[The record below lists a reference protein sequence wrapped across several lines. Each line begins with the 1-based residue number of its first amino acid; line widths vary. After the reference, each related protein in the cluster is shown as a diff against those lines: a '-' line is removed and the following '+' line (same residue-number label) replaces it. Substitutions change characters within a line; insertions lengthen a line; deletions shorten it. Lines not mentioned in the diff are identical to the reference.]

1 MCRPIGYVLIGFLFL
16 FTGSYTAVSEVFE
29 ARYIDDG
36 AGNKR
41 LLSAKTVSRNL
52 NLTALN
58 SLLNYSETSFPASVI
73 EHENPS
79 TEKIVILRSQSQDAI
94 MTELQ
99 KRQVKDSVPLSD
111 EESFLLADDEV
122 VTIVDSGPAENRIDV
137 VFMGDGYTVEEKQ
150 KFFSDMQRMVDDMF
164 RDKTFRSYL
173 PLFNI
178 HLVFRASNESGIGK
192 NNIAKDTAYG
202 LYRGG
207 NTLRAIY
214 PSDKRALR
222 SSCSKAPGCDYPVV
236 IANDPYYGGLGGEF
250 AISTSSVT
258 SGTKVL
264 RHELGHNF
272 GRVGEEYDGGGYF
285 GANYSKRLRNL
296 SWKHWTTAK
305 NVTAEPAQSRYMA
318 WPWYNLIGGEYVA
331 EFKSDGTASRASI
344 RLSVSGMAEDS
355 DLGLTIDGS
364 RLVYRGTGTD
374 DRMFHNYRLDKGF
387 SKGEHQLVFQGPMD
401 GDDHWISSVHIQE
414 YGSDYNFDPDYIG
427 AFPVF
432 DPKGRVAGYRSN
444 HETCLM
450 RNMDSPVFC
459 SICKENNWLQFFD
472 NVELIDSVETIYN
485 QDFVTVKLN
494 TLKLGQLYD
503 QNESGSITVQW
514 LFNGKEISSFTD
526 QFQWTRPIEK
536 SKGSWQVKVQYRSAE
551 IRKDLNLFDDTKYIE
566 I

>member
-1 MCRPIGYVLIGFLFL
+1 MCRPIGYVLIVFLFL
-16 FTGSYTAVSEVFE
+16 FTGRVTASSEVFE

-36 AGNKR
+36 AGKR
-41 LLSAKTVSRNL
+41 LLLSIEPVYRKL
-52 NLTALN
+52 NLTALT
-58 SLLNYSETSFPASVI
+58 SVLNYSESSFPASII

-79 TEKIVILRSQSQDAI
+79 REKIVILRSQSEDVI
-94 MTELQ
+94 MTELR
-99 KRQVKDSVPLSD
+99 KRQVKDSEPLTID
-111 EESFLLADDEV
+111 ESFLLAEDEV
-122 VTIVDSGPAENRIDV
+122 VTIVDSGPAKNRIDV

-150 KFFSDMQRMVDDMF
+150 KFFSDMQRMVDDIF

-202 LYRGG
+202 LYRAG

-222 SSCSKAPGCDYPVV
+222 NSCSKAPGCDYPVV

-305 NVTAEPAQSRYMA
+305 NVSSEPAKSRYIA
-318 WPWYNLIGGEYVA
+318 WPWYNLIDGEYVA
-331 EFKSDGTASRASI
+331 KFKSDGTASRASI
-344 RLSVSGMAEDS
+344 RFSVSGMSEDS
-355 DLGLTIDGS
+355 DLALTLDGS
-364 RLVYRGTGTD
+364 NVIYRGTGTD
-374 DRMFHNYRLDKGF
+374 DRMFHNYRLNTGF
-387 SKGEHQLVFQGPMD
+387 SNGEHQLVFEGAMD
-401 GDDHWISSVHIQE
+401 GDDHWLSSVHIQE
-414 YGSDYNFDPDYIG
+414 YGDDYHFDPDYIG

-459 SICKENNWLQFFD
+459 SICQENNWLQFFD
-472 NVELIDSVETIYN
+472 NVELIDSVKTIYN
-485 QDFVTVKLN
+485 QDIVTVTLY
-494 TLKLGQLYD
+494 TLKIGQLYD
-503 QNESGSITVQW
+503 QNNSGSITVQW
-514 LFNGKEISSFTD
+514 FFNGEEISSFAD
-526 QFQWTRPIEK
+526 KFQWTRSLDK
-536 SKGSWQVKVQYRSAE
+536 AKGSWQVKVQFRSAE